1 MADDANDA
9 NEPAVRGEAAWKA
22 ERTATEQRNNAAKER
37 ARAHKTANSL
47 AVSARERRMDLLETA
62 ELAELNKKLR
72 APRAQ
77 S

>member
-1 MADDANDA
+1 MADASDA
-9 NEPAVRGEAAWKA
+9 NEPAIRGEAAWRA
-22 ERTATEQRNNAAKER
+22 ERSATEQRNAAAKEK
-37 ARAHKTANSL
+37 ARAHKTANSQ
-47 AVSARERRMDLLETA
+47 AVAARERRMDVLETA

>member
-1 MADDANDA
+1 MADASDA
-9 NEPAVRGEAAWKA
+9 NEPAIRGEAAWKA
-22 ERTATEQRNNAAKER
+22 ERNATDQRNAAAKEK

-47 AVSARERRMDLLETA
+47 AVAARERRMDVLETA

-77 S
+77 A